1 MSEYVIPMYA
11 AFLIFILVGLILII
25 PWLIYSYRKYGYFSV
40 WESIVAYSFIY
51 YMLTALFLV
60 LLPLPATRDT
70 CSLQPSDTVH
80 YTLVP
85 FNFIKDIISSSTVVW
100 SQPSTYVRLLT
111 QTASLQAIFN
121 FLLLM
126 PFGVYLRYFFNR
138 RRYWKKAFGL
148 GFILSLF
155 YEVTQLTGIYGIYN
169 CPYRI
174 FDVDDLLL
182 NSTGT
187 LVGFFLAPI
196 LLALFP
202 SRESVIERGKY
213 LQTEKTVSPL
223 SQLVAVMIDYFIIKF
238 SWTLTLGFFIT
249 DEFIQLIY
257 TIIGFLIIF
266 FIVPIIWDG
275 KTIGTKIMHFKLVK
289 NKANQSFWKSLLKR
303 TFALFLPVM
312 LTHLVRVLQ
321 DVEVDMNSLL
331 YPYYVWGST
340 VAIVFLFIMW
350 MTLIVHVGVV
360 LMKKGKRNYYF
371 DHVANLIPKK
381 TD

>member
-1 MSEYVIPMYA
+1 
-11 AFLIFILVGLILII
+11 
-25 PWLIYSYRKYGYFSV
+25 
-40 WESIVAYSFIY
+40 
-51 YMLTALFLV
+51 
-60 LLPLPATRDT
+60 
-70 CSLQPSDTVH
+70 
-80 YTLVP
+80 
-85 FNFIKDIISSSTVVW
+85 
-100 SQPSTYVRLLT
+100 
-111 QTASLQAIFN
+111 
-121 FLLLM
+121 
-126 PFGVYLRYFFNR
+126 
-138 RRYWKKAFGL
+138 
-148 GFILSLF
+148 
-155 YEVTQLTGIYGIYN
+155 
-169 CPYRI
+169 
-174 FDVDDLLL
+174 
-182 NSTGT
+182 
-187 LVGFFLAPI
+187 
-196 LLALFP
+196 
-202 SRESVIERGKY
+202 IERGKY
-213 LQTEKTVSPL
+213 LQTKKTVSPL

-360 LMKKGKRNYYF
+360 LMNYQCHPHDKKE
-371 DHVANLIPKK
+371 
-381 TD
+381 

>member
-1 MSEYVIPMYA
+1 
-11 AFLIFILVGLILII
+11 I

-51 YMLTALFLV
+51 YMLSALFLV
-60 LLPLPATRDT
+60 LLPLSASLDT
-70 CSLQPSDTVH
+70 CSLQLSYTVH
-80 YTLVP
+80 YTLFP
-85 FNFIKDIISSSTVVW
+85 FNFINDIISISTVVF
-100 SQPSTYVRLLT
+100 SHTSPSTYVRLLI
-111 QTASLQAIFN
+111 QSASLHAIFN

-187 LVGFFLAPI
+187 LVGFLLAPI

-213 LQTEKTVSPL
+213 LQTKKTVSPL

-340 VAIVFLFIMW
+340 V
-350 MTLIVHVGVV
+350 
-360 LMKKGKRNYYF
+360 
-371 DHVANLIPKK
+371 
-381 TD
+381 